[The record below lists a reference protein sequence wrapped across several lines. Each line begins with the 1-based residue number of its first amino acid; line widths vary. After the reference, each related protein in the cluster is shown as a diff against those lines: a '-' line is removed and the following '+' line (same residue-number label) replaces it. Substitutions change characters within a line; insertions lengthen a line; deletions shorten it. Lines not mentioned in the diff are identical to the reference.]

1 MSLPALLR
9 RPEVERL
16 TGLSRARIYEK
27 MATGEFPKP
36 VKTGPRAV
44 AWLETEIADWQNQRI
59 AERDGDD
66 QMEWAK
72 PILEIA
78 PHTDK

>member
-27 MATGEFPKP
+27 MATGDFPKP

-44 AWLETEIADWQNQRI
+44 AWVESEIADWQNQRI
-59 AERDGDD
+59 ADRDRCERP
-66 QMEWAK
+66 A
-72 PILEIA
+72 
-78 PHTDK
+78 T